1 MISQRRALGAL
12 LVVLALLVV
21 AAPVASARAAIKP
34 FAGVTPGG
42 QGIGVGA
49 ITPVSGACGIPTGA
63 ENQGGTGGTNNSD
76 CLGAGLVFNGPQI
89 GQIASV
95 VGPTVIGPAV
105 VGTSI
110 VSAGDAA
117 AH

>member
-1 MISQRRALGAL
+1 MISKRRVLGAV

-21 AAPVASARAAIKP
+21 AAPVASARAATNP

-42 QGIGVGA
+42 QGLGVGA
-49 ITPVSGACGIPTGA
+49 VTPVSGACGIPTGA
-63 ENQGGTGGTNNSD
+63 ENQGGTGGTNNSA
-76 CLGAGLVFNGPQI
+76 CLGVGLVYNGPQI

-95 VGPTVIGPAV
+95 IGPTVIGPAV

-117 AH
+117 AN